1 MEIQSNLLFVM
12 ASISSILGL
21 FVLLGKRNST
31 NIIYFMFVIFASL
44 WSIGLGFFIMEQD
57 LVASLYI
64 ADFYYVVAAGIPLF
78 FLYFSI
84 FFPDSSSKI
93 RKRSLILFALPMII
107 LIALVIIDKNILVK
121 NILFGELGKYI
132 VLNQL
137 NYAIYGS
144 YIVLY
149 TIISFY
155 NLVIS
160 YLKNK
165 LIGRNEERMQ
175 VMFVI
180 IGTSISFIAAIV
192 FDVIFPLF
200 GDFKYVYLA
209 PLFSFFMVLT
219 TAYSLMKQRLF
230 NLKVVAT
237 EIPTFVLW
245 FAMFVRILM
254 SENIQDRVI
263 NGAFLVFAVII
274 GLFIIQSVI
283 KEVEQR
289 EKIEKLAK
297 DLYIANEKLK
307 DLDRLKSE
315 LLSLATHQ
323 MRAPLTSIKG
333 YTSMILEGD
342 YGEISDRV
350 KAAIKTI
357 FDSCQSLVIIVGE
370 FLDISRIEQ
379 GRMKY
384 NVTDFDM
391 KKVVS
396 SVINEFKPTIENAHL
411 TIDFVKDD
419 NKEHLVHAD
428 VGKVKQI
435 LENIMDNS
443 IKYTPIG
450 GVTIVLTENWESVQ
464 VAISDTGIG
473 ISEEDISKL
482 FSKFSR
488 IKDANKIN
496 VIGTGLGLYVAKQ
509 MIEAQGGKVWAESEG
524 SGKGSTFFVE
534 FPKKV

>member
-289 EKIEKLAK
+289 EKIEKLA
-297 DLYIANEKLK
+297 
-307 DLDRLKSE
+307 R
-315 LLSLATHQ
+315 
-323 MRAPLTSIKG
+323 
-333 YTSMILEGD
+333 
-342 YGEISDRV
+342 
-350 KAAIKTI
+350 
-357 FDSCQSLVIIVGE
+357 IIV
-370 FLDISRIEQ
+370 L
-379 GRMKY
+379 
-384 NVTDFDM
+384 
-391 KKVVS
+391 VS
-396 SVINEFKPTIENAHL
+396 LFVFIL
-411 TIDFVKDD
+411 TYF
-419 NKEHLVHAD
+419 
-428 VGKVKQI
+428 
-435 LENIMDNS
+435 
-443 IKYTPIG
+443 T
-450 GVTIVLTENWESVQ
+450 
-464 VAISDTGIG
+464 
-473 ISEEDISKL
+473 
-482 FSKFSR
+482 
-488 IKDANKIN
+488 
-496 VIGTGLGLYVAKQ
+496 
-509 MIEAQGGKVWAESEG
+509 
-524 SGKGSTFFVE
+524 
-534 FPKKV
+534 